1 MKLKNLNISILYLF
15 GLGYIS
21 LSLFTSVD
29 TTDLNSSAEQVLFNG
44 KFIEWMVSSVTSSGR
59 FVPFSNA
66 INIFIFQFT
75 DKFYVFFIAKVILVI
90 VNFYFLYKIFEE
102 LKINK
107 YFPLALILC
116 LINHSFNN
124 AIYITS
130 FEAEIS
136 FLVTLFFYLQLLNIK
151 KEKILNNFFQILII
165 IYLLGLK
172 ESMFGFF
179 LFFNIAS
186 YFFINKR
193 KNILISIIILIYISI
208 YLFQVSS
215 NLDTKNIYGISNL
228 EGDFVISFVKNISQ
242 YIISF
247 PLVTL
252 ILIICNIIYFN
263 FLFLKQKNL
272 NENEKIFIVFLI
284 SIIGYLSVYFS
295 MRLFAFRYVYPIIIL
310 ILPIFFY
317 SYTRLNKYIKVFLFM
332 VFIIGPLSST
342 YINLKN
348 QINSKQFNSLLNQQ
362 LNIDKDKENIILIH
376 NFPNTKRYLLEDQVH
391 DLNEIDKLKLFFYD
405 KNLNEKNQNNDSN
418 TYISKYEFNET
429 DLIIFFYKSNNL
441 RVFNNNFGLDEKKI
455 KAIKKKCY
463 QPILPKYFIFGK
475 KCNENLEIYFYD
487 NN

>member
-1 MKLKNLNISILYLF
+1 MKLKNLNIFILYL
-15 GLGYIS
+15 LSLVYIS

-29 TTDLNSSAEQVLFNG
+29 TTNLNSSAEKVLFNG

-75 DKFYVFFIAKVILVI
+75 DKFYVFFIAKVILI
-90 VNFYFLYKIFEE
+90 ITNFYFLYKIFEI
-102 LKINK
+102 LKLNK
-107 YFPLALILC
+107 FFPIALILC

-151 KEKILNNFFQILII
+151 EEKILNNFFQILII

-179 LFFNIAS
+179 LFFNLAS

-193 KNILISIIILIYISI
+193 KNIIISIILITYISI
-208 YLFQVSS
+208 YIFQIS
-215 NLDTKNIYGISNL
+215 NSLDTKNIYGISNL
-228 EGDFVISFVKNISQ
+228 EGGFILSFVKNISQ

-252 ILIICNIIYFN
+252 ILTISSVIYLN
-263 FLFLKQKNL
+263 FLLSKQKKL
-272 NENEKIFIVFLI
+272 NDHEKIFIIFLI
-284 SIIGYLSVYFS
+284 SIIGYLSVYLS

-317 SYTRLNKYIKVFLFM
+317 SYTSLNKYIKSFLFI

-348 QINSKQFNSLLNQQ
+348 QINSKQFNSLLNHE
-362 LNIDKDKENIILIH
+362 LNINKNKENIILIH
-376 NFPNTKRYLLEDQVH
+376 NFPNKKRYLLKDQVH

-405 KNLNEKNQNNDSN
+405 KNLIEKKQNKELDTYFSN
-418 TYISKYEFNET
+418 HDLNET
-429 DLIIFFYKSNNL
+429 NLIIFFFKSKNL
-441 RVFNNNFGLDEKKI
+441 ELLNKNLYLDQKKM
-455 KAIKKKCY
+455 KTIKKKCY
-463 QPILPKYFIFGK
+463 QPILLKYLIFNK
-475 KCNENLEIYFYD
+475 KCNENLEIYFYE